1 MKYLHGTQSLLNIPT
16 TFGIKGKSIILTH
29 TMHYN
34 TNVAIATNIPVQLK
48 TAFVVQG
55 HIYS

>member
-1 MKYLHGTQSLLNIPT
+1 
-16 TFGIKGKSIILTH
+16 
-29 TMHYN
+29 MHYN